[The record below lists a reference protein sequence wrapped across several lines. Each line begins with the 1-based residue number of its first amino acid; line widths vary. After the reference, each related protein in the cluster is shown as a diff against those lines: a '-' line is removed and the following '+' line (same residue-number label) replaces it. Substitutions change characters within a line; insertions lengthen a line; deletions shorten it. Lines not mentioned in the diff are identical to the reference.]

1 MTTMNAYPRV
11 MGVSPHLLFF
21 SLSSRKK
28 MPSES
33 FFRKLTLNL
42 FIKYIRWAL
51 RSKTFYLSTS
61 RTAQTSHSKVF
72 FQQAQFLAPLQLP
85 ISTATSHL
93 YTALTDKVLQWANWG
108 RATTDRMW
116 GISTGS
122 ETLVGMVR
130 FPWGTAG
137 GMGFWGRRGPRLLFF
152 LCFLVS
158 AGGFVFFLGFLCCW
172 CWTLRELSP
181 LKKLSFGNKTI
192 AMEHIKNKYYFPWCF
207 FPWSFQTLTCNAR
220 DTANSHPG
228 KVMKIKLFPSPLIP
242 MEKKNHIDQVCWIGD
257 HAVSLEKS
265 S

>member
-1 MTTMNAYPRV
+1 
-11 MGVSPHLLFF
+11 
-21 SLSSRKK
+21 

-61 RTAQTSHSKVF
+61 RTAQTTHSKVF

-172 CWTLRELSP
+172 C
-181 LKKLSFGNKTI
+181 
-192 AMEHIKNKYYFPWCF
+192 
-207 FPWSFQTLTCNAR
+207 
-220 DTANSHPG
+220 
-228 KVMKIKLFPSPLIP
+228 
-242 MEKKNHIDQVCWIGD
+242 
-257 HAVSLEKS
+257 
-265 S
+265 